1 MKPEEGNLVAIL
13 QFPIFI
19 VLVIISIVAL
29 GYCLFLYEE
38 RTVSHRCV
46 MPHRLY
52 RKKKVRRQRDR
63 WRFEVTLSVSYDSL
77 SSRSRAATIVR
88 QQRNRKVSRVDGS
101 AKLTS

>member
-1 MKPEEGNLVAIL
+1 VAIL
-13 QFPIFI
+13 QFLIFI
-19 VLVIISIVAL
+19 VLVVISIVSL

-63 WRFEVTLSVSYDSL
+63 
-77 SSRSRAATIVR
+77 
-88 QQRNRKVSRVDGS
+88 
-101 AKLTS
+101 